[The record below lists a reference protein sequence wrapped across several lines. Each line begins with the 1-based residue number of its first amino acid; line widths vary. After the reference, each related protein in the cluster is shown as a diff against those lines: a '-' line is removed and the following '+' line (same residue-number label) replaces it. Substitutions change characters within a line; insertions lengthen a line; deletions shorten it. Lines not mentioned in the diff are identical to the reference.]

1 MFSPVVA
8 KTLGVTALNF
18 VLSLGARIFKNQK
31 ADSLVRFTKSTRVEP
46 IVLVDQRMSHL
57 PYTPDIMQALSSIFI
72 GYYLQAV
79 SLAVNVG
86 RINVIR
92 LLDTLNPTR
101 DVQDAA
107 SAKIVDTISGNASL
121 LSLESYKYGLPVP
134 GEAIGME
141 NFGDAAWRAAKAK
154 EAENLAGVHGTQAPS
169 VTGGAA
175 GKDSIKAAYEA
186 VNLSVGK
193 LIEVTVEDGDKK
205 ATFPIAVRLISTI
218 IGSNILTHILGDGSR
233 NVTAKERFHA
243 WRSGQLEFWRDIV
256 MASDLI
262 DEHRSAMMKEQT
274 GVYSEILARRRGN
287 AASAALTG
295 SPSIATASNLV
306 VLSAQTA
313 KELEASIGGRLADPK
328 VRKKIFE
335 NTYIMLMVVVDT
347 EWEQV
352 KIYTRGIA
360 IPTELSVKDLKTANK
375 GTGPDVAEILK
386 AYQLGNSPSI

>member
-154 EAENLAGVHGTQAPS
+154 EAENLAGVQGTQAPS
-169 VTGGAA
+169 VSGGAA

-262 DEHRSAMMKEQT
+262 DEHRSAMMKEQS
-274 GVYSEILARRRGN
+274 GVYGEILARRRNN

-313 KELEASIGGRLADPK
+313 KELEASVGGRLADPK

-375 GTGPDVAEILK
+375 GSGPDVAEILK